1 MVVSEACL
9 RNRTQ
14 MFVGG
19 ENSMPQDYLIQFDM
33 VLGLR
38 KDGSIITSTS
48 TISGKSL
55 EEVLM

>member
-1 MVVSEACL
+1 
-9 RNRTQ
+9 